1 MISRVN
7 VLFSLRNPILSPEE
21 AIRVVYPDI
30 YVDLLSAYL
39 ASGFR
44 RIADNNSIVA
54 TLLPCPLG
62 TFSNSSA
69 KGADGCVTCPPGM
82 LWNMLSDYVTYQTI

>member
-1 MISRVN
+1 MKSHVN
-7 VLFSLRNPILSPEE
+7 VLFCLRNPILSQEE
-21 AIRVVYPDI
+21 AIRLVYPDI

-69 KGADGCVTCPPGM
+69 KSADGCIKCPPGM
-82 LWNMLSDYVTYQTI
+82 LWNMLSDDTIY